1 MGTWCSRLP
10 YVKQFDSHMS
20 KPKIAGLICMDL
32 RTCELNVMLLYQ
44 QNDIAFDVNFAMR
57 LCREKNGNSPDFFAS
72 NYDADIK
79 LKRAA

>member
-1 MGTWCSRLP
+1 
-10 YVKQFDSHMS
+10 
-20 KPKIAGLICMDL
+20 MDL

>member
-1 MGTWCSRLP
+1 
-10 YVKQFDSHMS
+10 
-20 KPKIAGLICMDL
+20 MDL

-72 NYDADIK
+72 NYDTDIK
-79 LKRAA
+79 LKRAASCTHNTQSASATSA